1 MPTNLAPFDDR
12 LAKALHDLKRG
23 MPVFV
28 ADAADRESEVDAVL
42 AASKATEKWI
52 AWLVRHTSGF
62 VCAPMPATLADELD
76 LPLMV
81 PDNKDKFRTAYT
93 VSVDAAEGV
102 TTGISAADRAR
113 TLRVLG
119 DPASKPDDLVRPGHI
134 LPLRAHPDGVLGRPG
149 HTEAAVELVQMA
161 GAGQVGVI
169 AELLH
174 FNGNLLSFA
183 EAADVARSNGLVY
196 LTIEEL
202 ADHLNSQ
209 PPAASK
215 PAKT

>member
-12 LAKALHDLKRG
+12 LAKAMHDLKRG

-28 ADAADRESEVDAVL
+28 ADAADREGEVDAVL

-62 VCAPMPATLADELD
+62 VCAPMPATLADALD

-202 ADHLNSQ
+202 AAHLNSQ
-209 PPAASK
+209 P
-215 PAKT
+215 